1 MSKGGS
7 GGFTHEPNIRKDEK
21 GRHDPRCPDT
31 WSGFGEPVTVIMLM
45 RSLPVRG
52 TDLWP
57 VGENLNDSA
66 HRGCMAGEGADE
78 GIFTR
83 LIGNAEENRF
93 RNPWFQQSRVA
104 ITASKVGTYCISCP
118 LNPSC
123 MVAIATSSVAPLW
136 SSKLTNGIP

>member
-45 RSLPVRG
+45 CSLPVRG
-52 TDLWP
+52 IDLWP

-93 RNPWFQQSRVA
+93 RNARFKEPPCVQSRNPRWGHIAFRVPLIQVA
-104 ITASKVGTYCISCP
+104 WP
-118 LNPSC
+118 LLPPHRLRRYGPVS
-123 MVAIATSSVAPLW
+123 
-136 SSKLTNGIP
+136 